1 MGSNVVMHIL
11 NNMRREVLGIV
22 GYMQEV
28 GGKVPE
34 VVKKVGSGVAET
46 GADSRELRS
55 EHLSPMNMITAIFSP
70 SSLHISTGTRR
81 QARRDHALH
90 VQDTA

>member
-28 GGKVPE
+28 GGK

-70 SSLHISTGTRR
+70 SSLHIFTGTRR
-81 QARRDHALH
+81 QARHDHALH

>member
-28 GGKVPE
+28 GVKE
-34 VVKKVGSGVAET
+34 VKKVGSGVAET

-70 SSLHISTGTRR
+70 SSLHICTGTRR

>member
-11 NNMRREVLGIV
+11 NNMQREVLGIV

-28 GGKVPE
+28 GGK

-90 VQDTA
+90 VQNTA

>member
-28 GGKVPE
+28 GGKV
-34 VVKKVGSGVAET
+34 VKKVGSGVAET
-46 GADSRELRS
+46 EADSRELRS

-70 SSLHISTGTRR
+70 SSLHIFTRTRR

-90 VQDTA
+90 VQNTA

>member
-11 NNMRREVLGIV
+11 NNMQREVLGIV

-28 GGKVPE
+28 GGK

>member
-1 MGSNVVMHIL
+1 MHIL

-28 GGKVPE
+28 GGQ

-55 EHLSPMNMITAIFSP
+55 EHLCPMNMITAIFSP

-81 QARRDHALH
+81 QVRRDHALH
-90 VQDTA
+90 VQNTA